1 MGIPVPRQPCYLVEW
16 YDPDL
21 TDEALEL
28 TAARLDEC
36 IAAMGA
42 AGLPVQLLM
51 TLAVPT
57 DEVVFGVFAAGSA
70 QVVAEACNRA
80 GRPAQR
86 LTLASH
92 LAGQV

>member
-1 MGIPVPRQPCYLVEW
+1 MGISVPRQACYLVEW
-16 YDPDL
+16 YDPFL
-21 TDEALEL
+21 TDERLEL

-36 IAAMGA
+36 VASMTADGS
-42 AGLPVQLLM
+42 PVQLLM

-57 DEVVFGVFAAGSA
+57 DEVVFGVFTACSA

-86 LTLASH
+86 LTVASR
-92 LAGQV
+92 LAGPA